1 MTRQTRSLLLVFVV
15 IFLALFLLYP
25 VGSIFLRS
33 VRIDGAWRLWNIE
46 LFLLDKRSIQILATS
61 VGLGLSVAA
70 VSSLVG
76 LVVAWVMFRSR
87 FPGKSFCELCFLAPW
102 FLPPFVGLLGIKSIC
117 NRYGLIPVDLF
128 VPGSSLG
135 IILLQTV
142 HLFPLCYMTI
152 RSALEKIPYEALE
165 AATMLGCS
173 RLMIARKII
182 LPLLVPS
189 LGAGFVLSLLG
200 SLSDVG
206 TPLLFEYRSHVAVQ
220 IFNTVFDLPVVSSGY
235 VLVLV
240 LLLIVLC
247 IFAVKRSFERF
258 PVHFDVRSIR
268 PWPHLDVRGSVK
280 SFVLILCV
288 FGLALVCIL
297 PQVSL
302 LLLSSAE
309 LWFMSPLPQQ
319 YGIASFVQAFIH
331 PITTQSF
338 LYSVC
343 LAAVAATCVATM
355 SFVIAYAVQRDGSL
369 LSRFLLF
376 VSLLPLA
383 IPGLIIAFGL
393 ATGFAGTLLD
403 PRHAPTILLMAAY
416 VVRKLPF
423 GVTLMQSSLKQIPQV
438 YEEAAIMCGA
448 GSYALFRRIMF
459 PLYRSILGSILIIT
473 FLSSL
478 FEVSASLLLPM
489 EEKYFPI
496 AKALYALQSRPDGL
510 SLAAAYAV
518 LVMLMTMLGFFMTAR
533 WQNRSIASL
542 IRGSA

>member
-1 MTRQTRSLLLVFVV
+1 MTRRTRSFLLLFVA

-25 VGSIFLRS
+25 VGSLFYRS
-33 VRIDGAWRLWNIE
+33 IRIDGAWRLWNIE
-46 LFLLDKRSIQILATS
+46 LFLLDKNSVSILTTS
-61 VGLGLSVAA
+61 VGLGLCVAGC
-70 VSSLVG
+70 SSLVG
-76 LVVAWVMFRSR
+76 LFVAWVMFRCR
-87 FPGKSFCELCFLAPW
+87 FHGKTLCELCFLAPW

-117 NRYGLIPVDLF
+117 NRYGLIPLELF
-128 VPGSSLG
+128 VPGSAVG
-135 IILLQTV
+135 IIILQTV
-142 HLFPLCYMTI
+142 HLFPLCYITI

-165 AATMLGCS
+165 AATIHGCS
-173 RLMIARKII
+173 RSMMARKII
-182 LPLLVPS
+182 LPLLGPA
-189 LGAGFVLSLLG
+189 LGAGFVLSMLG

-247 IFAVKRSFERF
+247 IFAVKRYVERL
-258 PVHFDVRSIR
+258 PVHFDVRSQR
-268 PWPHLDVRGSVK
+268 PWPNLDASSSLK
-280 SFVLILCV
+280 SFLWMLCV
-288 FGLALVCIL
+288 AVLAVVCIL

-302 LLLSSAE
+302 LLLSCAE

-319 YGIASFVQAFIH
+319 YGMASFVQAFIH

-338 LYSVC
+338 FYSAC
-343 LAAVAATCVATM
+343 LAAAAATCVAAM
-355 SFVIAYAVQRDGSL
+355 SFIIAYAVQRDRSL
-369 LSRFLLF
+369 LSRCMLF

-393 ATGFAGTLLD
+393 ATGFAGTWLD
-403 PRHAPTILLMAAY
+403 PRHTPTMLLIAAY

-448 GSYALFRRIMF
+448 GPFALFRRIMF
-459 PLYRSILGSILIIT
+459 PLYRSIFGSILIIT

-518 LVMLMTMLGFFMTAR
+518 LVMLITMLGFFMTAR
-533 WQNRSIASL
+533 WQKRSIASL